1 MLRDTAK
8 IEVSVLKDYAYP
20 TMKAERCLK
29 DLHDAVLD
37 KKWDVAHERS
47 KEVIQWVWEIQ
58 EALYEMRKADEA

>member
-37 KKWDVAHERS
+37 KKWDKAHEKS
-47 KEVIQWVWEIQ
+47 KEIIKWIWEIQ
-58 EALYEMRKADEA
+58 EALHEMRKADEA

>member
-47 KEVIQWVWEIQ
+47 KEIIKWVWEIQ
-58 EALYEMRKADEA
+58 EALYEMREKDEA